1 MANAE
6 VGGDAEWSDQSTP
19 TPLLDLISEIPWRAS
34 VDGKQLWIHPAA
46 KNLYGYSADQMIERP
61 DLRINSIH
69 RDDRDRV
76 LALLAG
82 LPTTRS
88 QEYDYRVVDSE
99 HRDHRVHETVY
110 YQQEND
116 RPPVVFG
123 LTQIITDQ
131 RNLEFALRESEAVY
145 HSLVESLPLSVLRKD
160 SRGRIQY
167 ANSRACEQ
175 IGRPI
180 DELIGKT
187 DFDLFPADL
196 AKKYQA
202 DDRDVMQSARLHH
215 DVERHQVGDRQIHV
229 EVWKSP
235 VHNARGEVVGIQA
248 MFWDVSHQKDAEHQ
262 VEFEKF
268 LLATL
273 LEAVPDSV
281 YFKDADSRF
290 LRLSRSCAEKFG
302 VSDPREVLGK
312 ADADFFSSEHA
323 RKALEDERRI
333 METGEPILAEIEYET
348 YHDGKETW
356 CSTTKVPLKDQTGRV
371 IGTIGISRDVSS
383 QKAAEQNLARERDL
397 LKTIIDNVP
406 DLIYVKDR
414 AGRFRTANAAL
425 LKLLK
430 IEDVGGLIGKTDYDF
445 SPPDMACNYVADDQI
460 VMRSGEA
467 LLDREETHHNEAGEP
482 LWLLTTKV
490 PIFDNEGK
498 VNGVVGIG
506 HDITARKRADEEILK
521 AKVIADKANRAKSDF
536 LANMSHEIRTPMNAI
551 IGMTGLVLDTK
562 LDPTQRNFLSMV
574 QESGDA
580 LLGVINDILDFSK
593 IEAGKLEIEQRAF
606 DLHESLGDTMKML
619 SLRAHGKEIEIAF
632 RVDPDVPRYVVGDAG
647 RFRQVIVNLVGNSIK
662 FTDEGEVVVEVTR
675 LPSHADEVILEVKV
689 RDTGIGIPP
698 EKCKTIFHEFEQ
710 ADTSTTR
717 KYGGTGLGLA
727 ITSRLVRLM
736 GGDISVKSFEGQG
749 SSFTFQVCF
758 SAAPTNIQEHDARGV
773 VVVGGTRV
781 LIVDDNETNRTILN
795 EMLTNWGMIPT
806 LAESGELALSELK
819 HAQQSGQPIGLIIS
833 DVNMPE
839 MSGYEFVEK
848 VRQDPDLDE
857 VQVVILTSG
866 GREGDSGIVDELQVS
881 GRLMKPVKQS
891 ELFNAIIRALGAGA
905 LEGSDNAIE
914 EQLRIDLG
922 SLSILLVED
931 NIINQRLALGLF
943 AKYNH
948 QVAVANNGQEAVNI
962 LATQAFDVV
971 LMDVQM
977 PIMDGFEATKLI
989 RQREAK
995 SGIHQPIVAMTARV
1009 MKGDREK
1016 CLSAGMDEYVAK
1028 PIRVAKLYEKL
1039 AVVLG
1044 IEPIIKDELSE
1055 NAQSAGDRK
1064 GRLGHDTAKSLPAF
1078 DDPTRTVGGA
1088 LHKEGDPIDSE
1099 SIDSGQ
1105 PNRNRSTDTNRE
1117 IGRSLSSQSSATT
1130 SDKNAS
1136 AHSTEPSPLKQKR
1149 QKSPTVTDPPF
1160 SAELGDASKSSKQRS
1175 EKQKKRKGKPGKK
1188 EKQNRKASAINWEH
1202 ASKTVGGNDQLLVE
1216 LLTVYLGETHSLTN
1230 AIRRAVELDDRALLR
1245 RAAHTLKGASLSVG
1259 AVSLSK
1265 IAARLEQD
1273 AEDAKPER
1281 IKTIFAEITEAMKA
1295 VVKSAEGHLNQ

>member
-1 MANAE
+1 MANVE
-6 VGGDAEWSDQSTP
+6 VGGDAGWSDQSTP

-34 VDGKQLWIHPAA
+34 VDRKRLWIHPAA

-76 LALLAG
+76 LALLEG

-110 YQQEND
+110 YQQDND

-145 HSLVESLPLSVLRKD
+145 HSLIESLPLSVLRKD
-160 SRGRIQY
+160 NRGRIQY
-167 ANSRACEQ
+167 ANSRACKQ
-175 IGRPI
+175 IGRSV

-202 DDRDVMQSARLHH
+202 DDREVMQSARLHH
-215 DVERHQVGDRQIHV
+215 DVERHQVGDKQIHV

-235 VHNARGEVVGIQA
+235 VHNARGKVVGIQA

-312 ADADFFSSEHA
+312 SDADFFSSEHA
-323 RKALEDERRI
+323 RKALEDERQI
-333 METGEPILAEIEYET
+333 METGKPILAEIEYET
-348 YHDGKETW
+348 YEDGKETW
-356 CSTTKVPLKDQTGRV
+356 CSTTKVPLKDQKGRV

-430 IEDVGGLIGKTDYDF
+430 IEDVEGLIGKTDYDF
-445 SPPDMACNYVADDQI
+445 SPPEMACNYVADDQI

-467 LLDREETHHNEAGEP
+467 LLDREETHHTEAGEP

-490 PIFDNEGK
+490 PLFDTEGK

-593 IEAGKLEIEQRAF
+593 IEAGKLDLEQRAF
-606 DLHESLGDTMKML
+606 DLHESLGDTMKTL
-619 SLRAHGKEIEIAF
+619 GLRAHGKEIEIAF

-647 RFRQVIVNLVGNSIK
+647 RLRQVIVNLVGNAIK
-662 FTDEGEVVVEVTR
+662 FTEEGEVVVEVTR
-675 LPSHADEVILEVKV
+675 LPSHTDAVILEVKV

-727 ITSRLVRLM
+727 ITSRLVELM
-736 GGDISVKSFEGQG
+736 GGDIRVKSVEGQG

-758 SAAPTNIQEHDARGV
+758 TAPPTDIQEHDARGV

-795 EMLTNWGMIPT
+795 EMLTNWGMLPT
-806 LAESGELALSELK
+806 LAESGELAVNELK
-819 HAQQSGQPIGLIIS
+819 HAQQSGQPIGLVIS
-833 DVNMPE
+833 DVNMPG

-857 VQVVILTSG
+857 VQVIMLTSG
-866 GREGDSGIVDELQVS
+866 GRKGDPGTVDELRVS

-891 ELFNAIIRALGAGA
+891 ELFNAIIRALGVTAP
-905 LEGSDNAIE
+905 EGSDNAIE

-922 SLSILLVED
+922 SLRILLVED

-943 AKYNH
+943 AKHDH
-948 QVAVANNGQEAVNI
+948 QVAVANNGREAVDI

-995 SGIHQPIVAMTARV
+995 SGTHQPIVAMTARA

-1016 CLSAGMDEYVAK
+1016 CLTAGMDEYVAK

-1044 IEPIIKDELSE
+1044 IEPITKDEHSE
-1055 NAQSAGDRK
+1055 NVESTRNRE
-1064 GRLGHDTAKSLPAF
+1064 GRLGHDTAKLLPAF
-1078 DDPTRTVGGA
+1078 EDPNLTASESLCTVG
-1088 LHKEGDPIDSE
+1088 EPIDS
-1099 SIDSGQ
+1099 DQ
-1105 PNRNRSTDTNRE
+1105 PYGNRASDGNRG
-1117 IGRSLSSQSSATT
+1117 IAQSLTPQSSATT
-1130 SDKNAS
+1130 SDKNEL
-1136 AHSTEPSPLKQKR
+1136 AHNTEPSHRKKQR
-1149 QKSPTVTDPPF
+1149 RESPTVTDNRF
-1160 SAELGDASKSSKQRS
+1160 SAELGDTPKSNKQRS
-1175 EKQKKRKGKPGKK
+1175 EKQKKRKGKPGQRKK
-1188 EKQNRKASAINWEH
+1188 QSRNTSAIDWEH
-1202 ASKTVGGNDQLLVE
+1202 ASKTVGGNDQLLAE
-1216 LLTVYLGETHSLTN
+1216 LLTVYLGETQTLTSS
-1230 AIRRAVELDDRALLR
+1230 IRKAVELDDRVLLR

-1259 AVSLSK
+1259 AVHLSK
-1265 IAARLEQD
+1265 IAALLEQD

-1281 IKTIFAEITEAMKA
+1281 IKTILAEITEAMKA
-1295 VVKSAEGHLNQ
+1295 VVKSAQGHLDR

>member
-6 VGGDAEWSDQSTP
+6 TGGGMEWSDESTP
-19 TPLLDLISEIPWRAS
+19 LPLLDLISEIPWRATAA
-34 VDGKQLWIHPAA
+34 GKLLWIHPAA
-46 KNLYGYSADQMIERP
+46 KNLYGYSADQMIDRSG
-61 DLRINSIH
+61 LRIDSIH

-76 LALLAG
+76 LSLLAG

-99 HRDHRVHETVY
+99 RRDHRVHETVY
-110 YQQEND
+110 YQHEND
-116 RPPVVFG
+116 RPPVVYG
-123 LTQIITDQ
+123 LTRIITDR
-131 RNLEFALRESEAVY
+131 RNLEIALRESEAVY

-160 SRGRIQY
+160 NRGRIQY

-175 IGRPI
+175 IGTTI
-180 DELIGKT
+180 DDLIGKT

-202 DDRDVMQSARLHH
+202 DDRDVMQSGKLHH
-215 DVERHQVGDRQIHV
+215 DVERHQVGDGQIHV

-248 MFWDVSHQKDAEHQ
+248 MFWDVSDQKDAEHQ

-273 LEAVPDSV
+273 LETVPDSV

-302 VSDPREVLGK
+302 VSDPREALGK
-312 ADADFFSSEHA
+312 SDADFFSSEHA

-348 YHDGKETW
+348 YGDGKETW

-383 QKAAEQNLARERDL
+383 QKAAEQSLARERDL

-414 AGRFRTANAAL
+414 AGRFLTANAAL

-430 IEDVGGLIGKTDYDF
+430 IDGVKDLIGKTDYDF
-445 SPPDMACNYVADDQI
+445 SPPEMACNYVADDQI
-460 VMRSGEA
+460 VMRQGQA
-467 LLDREETHHNEAGEP
+467 LLDREETHQNELGEP

-490 PIFDNEGK
+490 PLFNAEGK
-498 VNGVVGIG
+498 VAGVVGIG
-506 HDITARKRADEEILK
+506 HDITARKQADEEILK

-593 IEAGKLEIEQRAF
+593 IEAGKLDMEQRAF
-606 DLHESLGDTMKML
+606 DLHESLGDTMKTLGM
-619 SLRAHGKEIEIAF
+619 RAHGKEIEIAF
-632 RVDPDVPRYVVGDAG
+632 RVDRDVPRYVVGDAG

-662 FTDEGEVVVEVTR
+662 FTDYGEVVVEVTR
-675 LPSHADEVILEVKV
+675 RPSHTDEVILEAKV
-689 RDTGIGIPP
+689 RDTGIGIPA

-717 KYGGTGLGLA
+717 QYGGTGLGLA
-727 ITSRLVRLM
+727 ITSRLVKLM
-736 GGDISVKSFEGQG
+736 GGDLSVTSVEGEG
-749 SSFTFQVCF
+749 SLFTFQVCF
-758 SAAPTNIQEHDARGV
+758 SAAPTDIQDHDARGV

-795 EMLTNWGMIPT
+795 EMLSNWGMIPT
-806 LAESGELALSELK
+806 LAESGELALSELQR
-819 HAQQSGQPIGLIIS
+819 AQQSGQPIGLIIS

-839 MSGYEFVEK
+839 MSGYDFVEQ
-848 VRQDPDLDE
+848 VRQDPDLDD
-857 VQVVILTSG
+857 VQVIILTSG
-866 GREGDSGIVDELQVS
+866 GREGDSGIIDELRVA

-891 ELFNAIIRALGAGA
+891 ELFNAIIRALGVGA
-905 LEGSDNAIE
+905 PEVSDDAVE
-914 EQLRIDLG
+914 EKLRIDLG

-943 AKYNH
+943 AKYDH
-948 QVAVANNGQEAVNI
+948 QIAVANNGQEAVDM
-962 LATQAFDVV
+962 LAKQAFDVV

-977 PIMDGFEATKLI
+977 PIMDGFEATRRI
-989 RQREAK
+989 RQSETK
-995 SGIHQPIVAMTARV
+995 SGIHQPIVAMTARA

-1016 CLSAGMDEYVAK
+1016 CLQAGMDEYVAK
-1028 PIRVAKLYEKL
+1028 PIRVATLYEKL

-1044 IEPIIKDELSE
+1044 IDPIAQDAGSE
-1055 NAQSAGDRK
+1055 SDSSPNDQEV
-1064 GRLGHDTAKSLPAF
+1064 RLGYDALSPLPAVG
-1078 DDPTRTVGGA
+1078 DPLRTVGGS
-1088 LHKEGDPIDSE
+1088 LRTVGEPVGNPVGRDGE
-1099 SIDSGQ
+1099 SDTSPTTDQFVPPESGA
-1105 PNRNRSTDTNRE
+1105 STSTKNDAAPE
-1117 IGRSLSSQSSATT
+1117 IQ
-1130 SDKNAS
+1130 
-1136 AHSTEPSPLKQKR
+1136 AHPGVRR
-1149 QKSPTVTDPPF
+1149 QKESPAVNDSPP
-1160 SAELGDASKSSKQRS
+1160 SAKSGEASTSSKRKS
-1175 EKQKKRKGKPGKK
+1175 EKPKKRKDKQAKK
-1188 EKQNRKASAINWEH
+1188 DKQNRKASAIDWEH

-1216 LLTVYLGETHSLTN
+1216 LLTVYLGETQTLVGE
-1230 AIRRAVELDDRALLR
+1230 IRKGIEREDRVLLR
-1245 RAAHTLKGASLSVG
+1245 RAAHTLKGASISVG
-1259 AVSLSK
+1259 AVRLAK
-1265 IAARLEQD
+1265 IAGLLERD
-1273 AEDAKPER
+1273 AETANNER
-1281 IKTIFAEITEAMKA
+1281 VATLFAEITEAMKG
-1295 VVKSAEGHLNQ
+1295 VVKSAEGRLKQ